1 SHIFFLTPCFLLFL
15 LPKRDFN
22 VQDGIVVLWVFG
34 YGSLIWN
41 PGFDFDEKLIG
52 YIKDYKRVFDFA
64 CIDHRGAPEHPA
76 RTCTLEKSAGA
87 ICWGAAYC
95 VRGGP
100 EKEKLAMEYLERRE
114 CEYDSK
120 TLVEFYTLRN
130 LLLFQFCF
138 VSLLCSFTST
148 PDKESN
154 KYYLAPAPQEEMA
167 MQIATA
173 SGPCGNNREYLFKL
187 EKAMH
192 DIGEFHNDLA
202 LNRKINKRFVALIC
216 LMNVVKAE

>member
-1 SHIFFLTPCFLLFL
+1 M
-15 LPKRDFN
+15 
-22 VQDGIVVLWVFG
+22 VLWVFG

-52 YIKDYKRVFDFA
+52 YIKDYKLVFDLA
-64 CIDHRGAPEHPA
+64 CIDHRGTPEHPA

-87 ICWGAAYC
+87 ICWGVAYC

-120 TLVEFYTLRN
+120 TLVEFYTLRAAASR
-130 LLLFQFCF
+130 
-138 VSLLCSFTST
+138 VHIGTKSLTNT
-148 PDKESN
+148 TW
-154 KYYLAPAPQEEMA
+154 ARPAPQEEMA

-192 DIGEFHNDLA
+192 DIEHEEKYVTELANEVRKHLDLPKEGKA
-202 LNRKINKRFVALIC
+202 LLKP
-216 LMNVVKAE
+216 VVSRVPIKTQSQAHVSTRQRVFAS

>member
-1 SHIFFLTPCFLLFL
+1 M
-15 LPKRDFN
+15 
-22 VQDGIVVLWVFG
+22 VLWVFG

-52 YIKDYKRVFDFA
+52 YIKDYKRVFDLA
-64 CIDHRGAPEHPA
+64 CIDHRGTPEHPA

-154 KYYLAPAPQEEMA
+154 KYYLGPPS
-167 MQIATA
+167 
-173 SGPCGNNREYLFKL
+173 SGHANRHSFWTLWEQPGVPFQ
-187 EKAMH
+187 A
-192 DIGEFHNDLA
+192 GESNARHW
-202 LNRKINKRFVALIC
+202 
-216 LMNVVKAE
+216 